1 MEDAERERLERM
13 LEAVTLSG
21 NAEEVR
27 KEIAELRGLAERA
40 MSVVGSEAEAKL
52 SKLRQILQ
60 EQGFF
65 EDGER
70 T

>member
-1 MEDAERERLERM
+1 M

-21 NAEEVR
+21 NVEEVR

-70 T
+70 RD